1 MNKSPYLWLLGAA
14 CLALTGCATMAPQ
27 PVAEATIAV
36 KPAPVPAPAALPRE
50 PLTPDVLYE
59 LLLGEIAGQRGHLN
73 VAVREFTRA
82 ALKTQDP
89 RVAERATLVSLYA
102 HRPEQAEKVGK
113 LWVKLRP
120 DSIEAHEALATV
132 MIDTGRMHEAQV
144 QLKKILEL
152 SPGSDLGEAYLRIAA
167 VLDQVPDHSVALH
180 VMQSL
185 AKLHAK
191 LPEAQFAVATLAARN
206 QEVEVAVQAINRALK
221 LRPNWE
227 EAALFK
233 MRILALENQP
243 QRVLAFSQA
252 FLHANPKAAHYRI
265 NYARYL
271 VQIRKWNLALTQFR
285 RVATQNPN
293 DPDAVYA
300 TGLLALQ
307 TNNSDLARKYLKRD
321 LKLQPGNNQA
331 RVYLGEIAE
340 QQKRYSEAARWY
352 RQVPAGNNYFEA
364 QLRLGVVMA
373 DQGKVDEAMTHLRQL
388 HPDSVRQQAQL
399 ALIEGQI
406 LRRARRY
413 EQADKVLSA
422 ALDTQPDN
430 IDLLYAR
437 ALVELKL
444 NRLDL
449 HVADLHKI
457 LKEDPNNADALNALG
472 YTLANRTHRY
482 QEALTLVQKALTLR
496 PDDPYIMDSMGWVQ
510 YRLGHDAAAVRYLR
524 GALKVRQ
531 DPEISAHLGEVL
543 WTMGRKTEAEA
554 VWNRALKVAP
564 DNHKLLEV
572 IKKFKP

>member
-1 MNKSPYLWLLGAA
+1 MTNSPYLWLLAAA
-14 CLALTGCATMAPQ
+14 CLLLTGCASVAPK
-27 PVAEATIAV
+27 PVAEATVAV
-36 KPAPVPAPAALPRE
+36 KPAPAPAALPKE
-50 PLTPDVLYE
+50 ALTPDVLYE

-73 VAVREFTRA
+73 VAVREFTHA
-82 ALKTQDP
+82 AIKTRDP

-102 HRPEQAEKVGK
+102 HRPEEAEKVGK
-113 LWVKLRP
+113 LWVQLRP

-132 MIDTGRMHEAQV
+132 MIDTGQMPQAQV
-144 QLKKILEL
+144 QLERILEL
-152 SPGSDLGEAYLRIAA
+152 SPGGDLGEAYLRIAA
-167 VLDQVPDHSVALH
+167 VLDQVPDHAVALQ

-191 LPEAQFAVATLAARN
+191 LPEAQFAVASLAARN
-206 QEVEVAVQAINRALK
+206 RDADVAIQAVDRALK
-221 LRPNWE
+221 LRPDWE

-233 MRILALENQP
+233 MRILALQDDP
-243 QRVLAFSQA
+243 QRVLAFSKK
-252 FLHANPKAAHYRI
+252 FLHAYPNATHFRI

-271 VQIRKWNLALTQFR
+271 VHIKNWNMALKQFV
-285 RVATQNPN
+285 RVAAENPN
-293 DPDAVYA
+293 DPDAIYA

-307 TNNSDLARKYLKRD
+307 TNKTDLAREYLERD

-340 QQKRYSEAARWY
+340 QRKHYQEAARWY
-352 RQVPAGNNYFEA
+352 RQVPAGNNYFGA
-364 QLRLGVVMA
+364 QMRLGVVMA
-373 DQGKVDEAMTHLRQL
+373 EEGKIDEALAHLGRL
-388 HPDSVRQQAQL
+388 HPASVDQQVQL

-406 LRRARRY
+406 LRHARRY

-422 ALDTQPDN
+422 ALAKQPDN

-437 ALVELKL
+437 ALIEIKL
-444 NRLDL
+444 NKLDL
-449 HVADLHKI
+449 HEADLRKI

-472 YTLANRTHRY
+472 YTLASRTNRY
-482 QEALTLVQKALTLR
+482 PEALALVQKALALR

-510 YRLGHDAAAVRYLR
+510 YRLGHDAAAVKYLR

-543 WTMGRKTEAEA
+543 WSMGRKKEAES
-554 VWNRALKVAP
+554 VWSRALKAAP
-564 DNHKLLEV
+564 NNRKLQEV